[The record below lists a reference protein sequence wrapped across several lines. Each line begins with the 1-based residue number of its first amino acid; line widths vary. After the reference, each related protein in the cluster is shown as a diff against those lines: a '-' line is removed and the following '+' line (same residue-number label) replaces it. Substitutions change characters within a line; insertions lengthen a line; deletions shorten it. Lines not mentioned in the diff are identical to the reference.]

1 MKKLKNAILFVFVFN
16 LLTLNSILPTL
27 AYNDS
32 SIDSTIENYCD
43 SKVEKQ

>member
-27 AYNDS
+27 ASNDS

-43 SKVEKQ
+43 TEVEKQ